1 MNEPENQ
8 NLQQIIQSTTIA
20 IVFTVGL
27 GLTIAGR
34 PVSSTDI
41 ALAAG
46 GILLGTLS
54 TLVFLYRR
62 SDIPSLKVVL
72 FGLGM
77 VILALLAAVLSTFGY
92 ESMVVLGIGFLWGPS
107 LGYVLSTLLERRKRP
122 GGSLSN
128 S

>member
-1 MNEPENQ
+1 MNGPEHP

-27 GLTIAGR
+27 GLTIAVR
-34 PVSSTDI
+34 PVSTTDI

-107 LGYVLSTLLERRKRP
+107 IGYVLSTLLERRTRP
-122 GGSLSN
+122 EGSLSN